1 MKAEAILI
9 AGANGLIGTELCEM
23 LGQRGHHVARLVRR
37 PDKSRFTTY
46 LWDPD
51 QDRIDPEAV
60 EGKDTII
67 NLAGA
72 NIGARRWTK
81 SFRKEILESRTRSA
95 AVLRRAVEAAGGGP
109 HTYISA
115 AGTSIYG
122 TDGGARAFTEEDP
135 PGDDFLA
142 GVCRQWEAAA
152 DMFQP
157 MGIRVVKLRTG
168 PVLSAD
174 GGMLQRIA
182 RPVRWGVGAPLGSGD
197 QFVSWIHLHDI
208 RAIYALAVEDRSLSG
223 PYNAVGP
230 DPVTNRELTRAIARA
245 LGRPL
250 ILPPVPGFALR
261 LFLGEMASLAL
272 EGAKVSPQRIMGTG
286 FAFEFDSLSKAM
298 DDIF

>member
-122 TDGGARAFTEEDP
+122 TDGGRGADV
-135 PGDDFLA
+135 A
-142 GVCRQWEAAA
+142 G
-152 DMFQP
+152 
-157 MGIRVVKLRTG
+157 
-168 PVLSAD
+168 
-174 GGMLQRIA
+174 
-182 RPVRWGVGAPLGSGD
+182 
-197 QFVSWIHLHDI
+197 
-208 RAIYALAVEDRSLSG
+208 YALGAER
-223 PYNAVGP
+223 
-230 DPVTNRELTRAIARA
+230 
-245 LGRPL
+245 RPH
-250 ILPPVPGFALR
+250 VFAQ
-261 LFLGEMASLAL
+261 LAQ
-272 EGAKVSPQRIMGTG
+272 QRRGLDQSFPT
-286 FAFEFDSLSKAM
+286 S
-298 DDIF
+298 